1 MESKKERNHYNLK
14 EIENYCRKKTFPKRL
29 AEKWESQSDFSLKM
43 DNYITR

>member
-14 EIENYCRKKTFPKRL
+14 EIENYCRKENFPKRL
-29 AEKWESQSDFSLKM
+29 AEKGESQSDFSLKM